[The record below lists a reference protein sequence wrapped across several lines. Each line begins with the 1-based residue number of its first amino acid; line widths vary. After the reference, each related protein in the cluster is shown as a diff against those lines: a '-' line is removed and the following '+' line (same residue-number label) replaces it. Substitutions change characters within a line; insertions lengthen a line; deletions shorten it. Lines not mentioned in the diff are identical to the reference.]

1 MFHLIITQVLWKP
14 STFFHA
20 RPEPLPQRRCSIPFT
35 LVTRPMAKGSYNGAR
50 HWRFQQITFSRKRM
64 QRQANSF
71 WMSLNLSTQVL
82 HYHFLGWTPYNYPNA
97 NSRNCSLRWCFVA
110 KHLRRTLAP
119 CYANLIHNSTQH
131 ITHYGAGN
139 DTHTI
144 RCCHAYYNSII
155 PTCGTFR
162 NFVRLMYGKSTFNL
176 NQAHICWCYI

>member
-20 RPEPLPQRRCSIPFT
+20 RLEPLPQRRCSIPFT

-64 QRQANSF
+64 PRQANSF
-71 WMSLNLSTQVL
+71 WMSLNLSTPVL

-97 NSRNCSLRWCFVA
+97 NSRNCSLRRCSIA

-139 DTHTI
+139 DPYTVSRLFHSGGGFVPS
-144 RCCHAYYNSII
+144 RSAYRIHH
-155 PTCGTFR
+155 
-162 NFVRLMYGKSTFNL
+162 RLLTL
-176 NQAHICWCYI
+176 